1 MPENE
6 MRCMAKTAAASSD
19 NHRRKPLI
27 TWWLLLW
34 PALFAL
40 AVAITACESQRSATP
55 EPTPT
60 SAPTIAPQIAS
71 TNVPTPTATP
81 SPTVNSSQAP
91 TPEPNYGPEYWNP
104 PIDYYGEPV
113 YGGTLR
119 INYEDPLEH
128 ANVWGAAMGA
138 ADRFRAPTG
147 AGLVMEDPY
156 NPYGPVIPDLAQRWE
171 THDGHDGVNF
181 YIRDDAT
188 WHNGEPFIC
197 EDARFTFET
206 MATGEGLTASY
217 MQSRLSHIVLKEM
230 ACLNDSTLSIKFS
243 EPTAIPLHSFSN
255 RRALVF
261 NKAWF
266 LDGDVNAM
274 AEGDLEYAMF
284 TDVSMGIGP
293 FKWGEGQQVGHD
305 AQRFERNPH
314 YYIPE
319 LPYLDRL
326 IIYGILDESA
336 QQAAQLA
343 HQTDWHWV
351 RNWDQYRAYVDYDQI
366 KTVIRPTR
374 GHLRFW
380 INARNTPF
388 DNVRVRQAIVM
399 VLGRSAAI
407 KQLLNGHGSVGGFAY
422 PPGSKWELPEE
433 LRCSVPGWCE
443 PEDWQANWA
452 QARAILVEEGF
463 DFDNTYLITVE
474 SDPLLQKQASFIQG
488 QLGLL
493 GIKTDFDTEW
503 VRRMSRDYRWGDFM
517 PRFNRVPADDPNLG
531 ASRYL
536 RCDSIWNFW
545 TPGGPCDENIESLLA
560 QVEVETNFER
570 RRALAHE
577 VELAAMRQYSSI
589 PLYWEQEAA
598 AFWPE
603 ARGYVHTPFPSG
615 SFLKFMHMWIDPNHL
630 GDAGNAGQTTG
641 VPGGL

>member
-1 MPENE
+1 M
-6 MRCMAKTAAASSD
+6 TG
-19 NHRRKPLI
+19 
-27 TWWLLLW
+27 WLVLW
-34 PALFAL
+34 PALLAL
-40 AVAITACESQRSATP
+40 AGALTACESQPTAAT

-60 SAPTIAPQIAS
+60 PPLTIASKIAS
-71 TNVPTPTATP
+71 TTIPTPTTAPLPTVNP
-81 SPTVNSSQAP
+81 SPTP
-91 TPEPNYGPEYWNP
+91 TPEPAYGPEYWNP
-104 PIDYYGEPV
+104 PTDYYGEPV

-128 ANVWGAAMGA
+128 ANTWGAHSGPAS
-138 ADRFRAPTG
+138 RYRIPTG
-147 AGLVMEDPY
+147 AFLLME
-156 NPYGPVIPDLAQRWE
+156 NPYDPLGDVIPDLAKSWE
-171 THDGHDGVNF
+171 LHEDQSGVTF
-181 YIRDDAT
+181 HLREAVQ
-188 WHNGEPFIC
+188 WHNREFFTC
-197 EDARFTFET
+197 EDARFTLET
-206 MATGEGLTASY
+206 MITGEGLTASSLRHKLGHLV
-217 MQSRLSHIVLKEM
+217 MEEM
-230 ACLNDSTLSIKFS
+230 ACTDNSTLSIRFTQPYVTGLFAFS
-243 EPTAIPLHSFSN
+243 D

-266 LDGDVNAM
+266 L
-274 AEGDLEYAMF
+274 EGGEEAMF
-284 TDVSMGIGP
+284 QDVSMGIGP
-293 FKWGEGQQVGHD
+293 FKWGEGQRVGHD

-336 QQAAQLA
+336 QQAALLT

-351 RNWDQYRAYVDYDQI
+351 RNWDQYRVYVDHDHI

-380 INARNTPF
+380 INARNAPF

-443 PEDWQANWA
+443 SEDWQANWA
-452 QARAILVEEGF
+452 EARAILVEEGF
-463 DFDNTYLITVE
+463 DFDITYPMTVE
-474 SDPLLQKQASFIQG
+474 TDLLLQKQASFIQG

-493 GIKTDFDTEW
+493 GVKTDFDWPTQG
-503 VRRMSRDYRWGDFM
+503 RSGWGDFI
-517 PRFNRVPADDPNLG
+517 PTFSTVLADDPNLG
-531 ASRYL
+531 AARYL
-536 RCDSIWNFW
+536 RCDSVSNFW

-560 QVEVETNFER
+560 QAEVETNFEKR
-570 RRALAHE
+570 LALAHE
-577 VELAAMRQYSSI
+577 IELAAMRQYSSI
-589 PLYWEQEAA
+589 PVYWRQEAA

-603 ARGYVHTPFPSG
+603 VRGYVHFPQPSG
-615 SFLKFMHMWIDPNHL
+615 SFLRFMHMWIDPNHL

-641 VPGGL
+641 VPGGM